1 MPRAFAPSA
10 EELMARVHPDDRAMV
25 QEAFDR
31 SVADCS
37 EFAID
42 YRIVRSDGAIRF
54 IHARGRTFCDGR
66 GRATRSIGSVQD
78 VTERTETE
86 ATLQFANTL
95 LRTEMEHSPDG
106 MLVVGPGR
114 RILSFNA
121 KFAEMWRLPTAMLE
135 SGDHAPVLAAMAAQV
150 VAPDAF
156 QARITP
162 IVERPDAM
170 GHGDVETIDGRF
182 IDFHTATL
190 RTPDGQTLGRIWF
203 FRDVTDRRI
212 ADETIRQSARQDALT
227 GLANRTVFVE
237 DVRRSIARTRR
248 GDAAFAVLCLDL
260 DHFKDINDTFG
271 HPVGDALLQIVAAR
285 LRSHVRET
293 DTVARFGGDE
303 FAVMVTDIREPMN
316 AATLATT
323 LIDALGEPFQIGGN
337 DISSGASIG
346 IAIADG
352 RSSKNVE
359 TLLAHADIALYH
371 AKSEGRGGYRFFTA
385 AMDDEVRARVALT
398 RDLREAI
405 ATGQLF
411 LEYQPQ
417 VEAATGR
424 VTGVEALVRWRH
436 AERGVLMPDRFIR
449 AAEESG
455 LIRAL
460 SRWVLLEG
468 CTQVKAWRD
477 AGIPPIRLA
486 VNLSSALLR
495 IPGDLND
502 DLEAVLQT
510 ERTPTRLAAGRAYRD
525 DADTGVDG
533 SQRRDGAAACRRHQR
548 GDRRLRHRLRLA
560 RRPPPL
566 PIDRLKIAQSLI
578 SQITDADGSAPIVRT
593 TITLAR
599 ELGISVIAEG
609 VESAEQLALLRGWG
623 CEQAQGYY
631 FARPMSAAAV
641 LPLLRQGH
649 IGSGA
654 LDAAV

>member
-1 MPRAFAPSA
+1 M
-10 EELMARVHPDDRAMV
+10 
-25 QEAFDR
+25 
-31 SVADCS
+31 
-37 EFAID
+37 
-42 YRIVRSDGAIRF
+42 
-54 IHARGRTFCDGR
+54 
-66 GRATRSIGSVQD
+66 
-78 VTERTETE
+78 
-86 ATLQFANTL
+86 
-95 LRTEMEHSPDG
+95 
-106 MLVVGPGR
+106 
-114 RILSFNA
+114 
-121 KFAEMWRLPTAMLE
+121 
-135 SGDHAPVLAAMAAQV
+135 
-150 VAPDAF
+150 
-156 QARITP
+156 
-162 IVERPDAM
+162 
-170 GHGDVETIDGRF
+170 
-182 IDFHTATL
+182 
-190 RTPDGQTLGRIWF
+190 
-203 FRDVTDRRI
+203 
-212 ADETIRQSARQDALT
+212 T

-237 DVRRSIARTRR
+237 DVRRGIARTRR

-271 HPVGDALLQIVAAR
+271 HPVGDALLQMVAAR

-303 FAVMVTDIREPMN
+303 FAVLVTDIREPIN

-323 LIDALGEPFQIGGN
+323 LIDALREPFQIGGN

-352 RSSKNVE
+352 RDSKNVE

-398 RDLREAI
+398 RELREAI
-405 ATGQLF
+405 GAGQLF

-436 AERGVLMPDRFIR
+436 AERGVLLPDRFIR

-510 ERTPTRLAAGRAYRD
+510 SGLPPDWLQVELTETMLTRASMDHSDVMAP
-525 DADTGVDG
+525 
-533 SQRRDGAAACRRHQR
+533 AACRRHQR

-560 RRPPPL
+560 RRPAPL
-566 PIDRLKIAQSLI
+566 PDRSPQDRAIARSARSPTPTAARRL
-578 SQITDADGSAPIVRT
+578 SEPRSPSPGNWGSR
-593 TITLAR
+593 
-599 ELGISVIAEG
+599 
-609 VESAEQLALLRGWG
+609 
-623 CEQAQGYY
+623 
-631 FARPMSAAAV
+631 
-641 LPLLRQGH
+641 
-649 IGSGA
+649 
-654 LDAAV
+654 